1 VEVAQG
7 DGEAGFNDDAG
18 HWQRSKYLQNGWCA
32 GKAMDGKVP
41 DLANTNE
48 MALVDTIRQLR
59 EQIAEQQ
66 KTITRLSQERQIWYI
81 RATSLEATV
90 ERLESELEAALL
102 ERDADQVLVRPIFP
116 TLSKSQ

>member
-1 VEVAQG
+1 M
-7 DGEAGFNDDAG
+7 DD
-18 HWQRSKYLQNGWCA
+18 
-32 GKAMDGKVP
+32 KVP